1 MEALTGVIA
10 QDMFDCLEQ
19 EKLLSEE
26 QKGCIQGSYGKKVQ
40 LLKYR
45 NLSRNWIDYKKAY
58 EFVLHSWINEC
69 MKLIGIADHVKNL
82 LEKSMEQWKLSLTT
96 NAEDLGEVDVKKG
109 IFQGD
114 SYSPL
119 LFVWSMVPL
128 LLILMEFGMKKHATI
143 KRGNV
148 VRCKGIKLPNSEVMK
163 KVQKEG

>member
-1 MEALTGVIA
+1 MEKRFSYLNTVLKDCKKKLT
-10 QDMFDCLEQ
+10 
-19 EKLLSEE
+19 
-26 QKGCIQGSYGKKVQ
+26 
-40 LLKYR
+40 

-69 MKLIGIADHVKNL
+69 MKLFGIADNVKNF

-96 NAEDLGEVDVKKG
+96 NVEDLGEVDVKKG

-128 LLILMEFGMKKHATI
+128 LLVLMEFGMKKHVTI